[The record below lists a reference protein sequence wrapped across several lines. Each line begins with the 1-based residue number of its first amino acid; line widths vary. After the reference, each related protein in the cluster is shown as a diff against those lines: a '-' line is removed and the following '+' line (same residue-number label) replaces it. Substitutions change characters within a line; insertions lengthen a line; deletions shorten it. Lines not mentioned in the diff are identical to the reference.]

1 MVKNSLK
8 PEKLRKELQSIE
20 ADIKAVVGLKRIEFG
35 WTEVAVDIDYEKL
48 EDLLRSR
55 RCCLN
60 MLFRNDPKGLEHFRK
75 VNDLLRRL
83 TDRMYKKGARVYR
96 QYLISG
102 KDEAFDDDFMI
113 DADLRFVYDN
123 EESIAKLDD
132 EEYYGSDFCYMMEI
146 ISDLRYEAPLVGA
159 SFSKGFRREDK
170 PGMSDKELELDN
182 DMDIFCWGELRL
194 SIPEVDGIEI
204 CHAVNEICVYDNG
217 YAVPDLLR
225 MNDFR
230 CEVKAIYQHFRN
242 QNGKKLITEH

>member
-1 MVKNSLK
+1 MVKNSLN

-20 ADIKAVVGLKRIEFG
+20 ADIKAVVGLKRIGFG

-55 RCCLN
+55 RHCLN
-60 MLFRNDPKGLEHFRK
+60 MLFRKDPKGLEHFRK
-75 VNDLLRRL
+75 ANDLLRTL

-102 KDEAFDDDFMI
+102 KDETFDDDFMI
-113 DADLRFVYDN
+113 DADLRFVYNN

-170 PGMSDKELELDN
+170 PEMSDKELELDN
-182 DMDIFCWGELRL
+182 DMDIFC
-194 SIPEVDGIEI
+194 
-204 CHAVNEICVYDNG
+204 
-217 YAVPDLLR
+217 
-225 MNDFR
+225 
-230 CEVKAIYQHFRN
+230 
-242 QNGKKLITEH
+242 